1 MAAARLTLLR
11 ASRSW
16 SSALAATAAFMRGP
30 SSRFIGPIALDT
42 RSRPAATAS
51 SGLAPTGASA
61 IPSVSSW
68 LSVSCPATRISRLSG
83 KYRKKVLFVTPAR
96 SASCVTVVASYPC
109 SVKRS
114 TAARTSRSR
123 TPGSHLAT
131 GPAYVMGLVSYDSA
145 TVTGQRSH
153 HLQGEF
159 HVRLRHRWHRPDRFR
174 RRRRAPRQRPHRPRA
189 RRSEASGLALK
200 SAGAEPLRGNLT
212 DLNALRSGAAQADG
226 VIHLAFGNDFS
237 SPDALGQAVAEEGAA
252 LAALGEGLL
261 GSDRPLVTVSGTPPM
276 PGRVSTETD
285 PLPPDGPVGGR
296 SRAVMAVLDLASRGV
311 RSSAVRM
318 PRTVHNEGK
327 GGFAGMLTEIARR
340 TGVSGYPGD
349 GTQRWPAVHA
359 LDAAVLFRLALELA
373 PAGTSWHAGADEGDA
388 VRDIATVIGRRL
400 ELPVETVPQE
410 TYGPLGP
417 IFATDQP
424 SSSTHTRK
432 TLGWEPTHPSLL
444 EDLENI
450 QP

>member
-1 MAAARLTLLR
+1 MHVFVTGGTGLIGSAVVAELLGNGHTVL
-11 ASRSW
+11 
-16 SSALAATAAFMRGP
+16 ALA
-30 SSRFIGPIALDT
+30 
-42 RSRPAATAS
+42 RSD
-51 SGLAPTGASA
+51 ASA
-61 IPSVSSW
+61 
-68 LSVSCPATRISRLSG
+68 
-83 KYRKKVLFVTPAR
+83 
-96 SASCVTVVASYPC
+96 
-109 SVKRS
+109 
-114 TAARTSRSR
+114 
-123 TPGSHLAT
+123 
-131 GPAYVMGLVSYDSA
+131 M
-145 TVTGQRSH
+145 
-153 HLQGEF
+153 
-159 HVRLRHRWHRPDRFR
+159 
-174 RRRRAPRQRPHRPRA
+174 
-189 RRSEASGLALK
+189 ALK
-200 SAGAEPLRGNLT
+200 SAGAEPLRG
-212 DLNALRSGAAQADG
+212 DLADLDALRSGAAQADG

-252 LAALGEGLL
+252 LAVLGKGLL
-261 GSDRPLVTVSGTPPM
+261 DSDRPLVTVSGTPPM

-285 PLPPDGPVGGR
+285 PSPTDGPVGGR
-296 SRAVMAVLDLASRGV
+296 SRSVMAVLDLASRGV
-311 RSSAVRM
+311 RSTAVRM
-318 PRTVHNEGK
+318 PRTVHNQGK

-373 PAGTSWHAGADEGDA
+373 PAGTSWHAVADEGDA